1 LLNSVILIGRMAT
14 DAELKFTPSGD
25 AVCNFRIAVDRNRK
39 GADGE
44 KETDFFDVT
53 AWKQSAEFAANY
65 LGKGRLIA
73 VDGRLQIRKWEDKEG
88 NRRTTPEIIAN
99 DLRGLDKPKGEEA

>member
-1 LLNSVILIGRMAT
+1 LLNHIVLIGRMAS
-14 DAELKFTPSGD
+14 DPELKYTSSGD

-65 LGKGRLIA
+65 LGKGRL
-73 VDGRLQIRKWEDKEG
+73 QIRKWEDKEG
-88 NRRTTPEIIAN
+88 NKRTTPEIIAN
-99 DLRGLDKPKGEEA
+99 DLRGLDKPKNDEG